1 MSSMTP
7 LLKPDV
13 TLSLTLSPSSPS
25 PHDQTLKPEDRGI
38 RLIQLLLKCAKHASS
53 GNLHRADACLLEISV
68 LSSILGDCMQRLA
81 ARFASALAFRLVK
94 RWPGL
99 HKALNQAQQPKVDR
113 DRAKLLFTRTFPYLS
128 FAYAIIAKTLLHA
141 MANERVIHIVDL
153 GSGDSQLWVALLRGF
168 ANSPHGPPHLK
179 ITCVNGSKAILEK
192 LGQRLVKEAENVGV
206 PFQFNSI
213 NASLRELTKD
223 MFRAG
228 SGEALAFVSIL
239 NLHVLLSED
248 DQVAA
253 HFGANKSVDGIKDC
267 KQIGDF
273 LAMIRSMSPTLLF
286 VVEQEADHN
295 LNRLVDRFVEGL
307 NYYSAVFDSID
318 ATSASNLAGDER
330 LVLEEMFGREIKN
343 IVACEG
349 PERIERHERYARW
362 VVRLAQAGFKPVQF
376 RHDSGEDAKQV
387 MDAFGKNGYKAVLER
402 TVGDGGNDGSS
413 GGGGLPFYNLG
424 VNGMGSYPFAGH
436 GEGDHMFTSS
446 AGLHFK

>member
-1 MSSMTP
+1 MSSTTP

-25 PHDQTLKPEDRGI
+25 PRDQTLKPEERGI

-81 ARFASALAFRLVK
+81 ARFASALAIRLVK
-94 RWPGL
+94 RWPGI
-99 HKALNQAQQPKVDR
+99 HKALNQAQQPKVDL

-153 GSGDSQLWVALLRGF
+153 GSCDSNLWVALLRGF

-192 LGQRLVKEAENVGV
+192 LGQRLVKEAESVGV

-223 MFRAG
+223 MFKAG

-253 HFGANKSVDGIKDC
+253 HFGANKSDGIKDC

-286 VVEQEADHN
+286 VVEQEADLN

-318 ATSASNLAGDER
+318 ATLASNLASDER
-330 LVLEEMFGREIKN
+330 LILEEMFGREIEN

-349 PERIERHERYARW
+349 LERIERHERYARW
-362 VVRLAQAGFKPVQF
+362 VVRLAQAGFKPVRF
-376 RHDSGEDAKQV
+376 WHNSGEDAKQI
-387 MDAFGKNGYKAVLER
+387 MDAFGKNGYKTVIER
-402 TVGDGGNDGSS
+402 T
-413 GGGGLPFYNLG
+413 GLMICWRERPLYALT
-424 VNGMGSYPFAGH
+424 AW
-436 GEGDHMFTSS
+436 TC
-446 AGLHFK
+446 